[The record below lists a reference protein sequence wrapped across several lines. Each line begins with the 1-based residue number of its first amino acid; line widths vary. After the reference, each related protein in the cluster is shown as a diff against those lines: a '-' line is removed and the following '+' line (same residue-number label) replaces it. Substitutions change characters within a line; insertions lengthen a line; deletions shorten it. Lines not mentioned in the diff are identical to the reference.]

1 MQRSIAT
8 VSLSGTLPEKLEAVA
23 AAGFDSVEIFE
34 NDLLCHDGT
43 PRDVRRLVADLGMT
57 ISLFQPFRDFE
68 GCRRERLRQNL
79 DRAERKFDLMG
90 ELGCERILVCSSV
103 APDTIRDDA
112 LIAEDLARLAERAA
126 ARGIV
131 VGYEALA
138 WGRHVNTFAH
148 AWRLVQAVDHP
159 HLGLLLDS
167 FHTLA
172 IGDDP
177 AAIRDIPGERIV
189 FVQLADAPR
198 LAMDVLEWSR
208 HHRCFPGQGDLDL
221 SGFLAPVL
229 ASGYRGPLSLEVFND
244 GFRAAPAAATAA
256 DGLRSLLYLEEGA
269 QRALAPAAT
278 AAGAAHTGFLPP
290 AAPRCDGVEFME
302 FAVDAPAAARLGDWF
317 ERLGFAVAGQHRSKA
332 VTLYRQGAINLIIDA
347 EPDSYASRR
356 HARHG
361 VSLCAVAL
369 RVGDA
374 AAALE
379 RARQFR
385 YSAHHGRL
393 GPGERAIPAVCAP
406 DGSLVCFVDAP
417 PNAADIYDSDF
428 APAPAPSP
436 STTAPT
442 GIGLTA
448 IDYHALAVAGG
459 ELDHWLLFFRAAFG
473 FDAGEPVLTLPDP
486 YGLVQSR
493 AVRSPGRRVHVPL
506 MSSRDP
512 DTAVSR
518 LLAHY
523 GGSGLQRLALASTDV
538 FTSVRAARERGVR
551 FLAIPRNYYDDLDA
565 RYALAPEFLE
575 ALAAHDVL
583 YDRDEHGGEF
593 LHAYTTLFEQRFFVE
608 IVERRGGY
616 AGHGAVNAAVR
627 MSALVQARLRRS
639 APDD

>member
-290 AAPRCDGVEFME
+290 AAGSRC
-302 FAVDAPAAARLGDWF
+302 
-317 ERLGFAVAGQHRSKA
+317 
-332 VTLYRQGAINLIIDA
+332 
-347 EPDSYASRR
+347 
-356 HARHG
+356 
-361 VSLCAVAL
+361 
-369 RVGDA
+369 
-374 AAALE
+374 
-379 RARQFR
+379 
-385 YSAHHGRL
+385 
-393 GPGERAIPAVCAP
+393 
-406 DGSLVCFVDAP
+406 
-417 PNAADIYDSDF
+417 
-428 APAPAPSP
+428 
-436 STTAPT
+436 
-442 GIGLTA
+442 
-448 IDYHALAVAGG
+448 
-459 ELDHWLLFFRAAFG
+459 
-473 FDAGEPVLTLPDP
+473 
-486 YGLVQSR
+486 
-493 AVRSPGRRVHVPL
+493 VR
-506 MSSRDP
+506 
-512 DTAVSR
+512 
-518 LLAHY
+518 
-523 GGSGLQRLALASTDV
+523 
-538 FTSVRAARERGVR
+538 
-551 FLAIPRNYYDDLDA
+551 
-565 RYALAPEFLE
+565 
-575 ALAAHDVL
+575 
-583 YDRDEHGGEF
+583 
-593 LHAYTTLFEQRFFVE
+593 
-608 IVERRGGY
+608 
-616 AGHGAVNAAVR
+616 
-627 MSALVQARLRRS
+627 
-639 APDD
+639 